1 MKWLQRIESEYLLH
15 KGCIDA
21 IKESGIKYAIFCP
34 AMMKSVGSRSTEV
47 KVKVNRPSGDF
58 VSYEDAS
65 VVMVDAAEK
74 DKWDGECITAAT
86 MV

>member
-1 MKWLQRIESEYLLH
+1 
-15 KGCIDA
+15 
-21 IKESGIKYAIFCP
+21 
-34 AMMKSVGSRSTEV
+34 MMKSVGSRSTEV